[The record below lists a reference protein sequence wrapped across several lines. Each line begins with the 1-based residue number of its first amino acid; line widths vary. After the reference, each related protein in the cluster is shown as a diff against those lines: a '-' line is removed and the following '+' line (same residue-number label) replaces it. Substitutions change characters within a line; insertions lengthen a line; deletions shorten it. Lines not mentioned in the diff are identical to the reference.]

1 MDHPSFPEFSP
12 RIYGVDPDLVAPAG
26 WDDLLGRCASMGFD
40 HVLLLGDQW
49 IAKPNGDDA
58 IQSSAS
64 RLAEIGI
71 LCQRHSLQLLVDF
84 TPTRL
89 HADDPILL
97 DHPAWFSSPPG
108 MLEAAEADPLPDPR
122 FPHTLSAADEL
133 LTRRPRF
140 DEPGAAEGLLTWWGA
155 RLTRLLEAGVSRFV
169 CREPGSMP
177 VPAWQ
182 HLMVM
187 ARRQHPNCRFL
198 AWTPGCGH
206 DQLDQLVGSGFDA
219 VFSSGA
225 WWDFRAPWFFREYHK
240 LAAIAPVLA
249 FPEDPAGPRLARA
262 LGLDDLQTRRAGA
275 LRALHF
281 ATVSAAGWMMPMGF
295 EFGLTE
301 ALSLARLA
309 GSATRL
315 TNPSAY
321 QQACADA
328 DLDFRP
334 EVTEANRTLAQDSEA
349 RQQHQENGQLLAAR
363 IALRPLSPPDSPW
376 LLMEKPSA
384 VSEGSLLIAINP
396 FLDRSVRVQDDSW
409 HERLRTAAAPAL
421 AEELVLAPGAVTR
434 WPMTPLQA
442 VPGELDQTRPAS
454 PEMRAHRIAIERV
467 TPAVDEGRFA
477 AKRMV
482 GEHFIVGADLFMDGH
497 DHLAAEVLV
506 RAADETQWQRIPMQ
520 PDVNDR
526 WQARV
531 SLTQLGRH
539 YFCIEAWSDEF
550 ETFHDGLQKKR
561 AAGQDVSLELEEG
574 CLLIARLAKEAAERN
589 VDEDVLE
596 ASTALL
602 KSLRSASARKKRSA
616 DPQADADKRAAL
628 LCAESTRELVRQLA
642 GPSGARAFLARTPVE
657 YPVEAERAA
666 ARFSSWYELFP
677 RSQSGSIA
685 EHGTFDDVIKRL
697 PAISAMGFDTLYFPP
712 IHPIGK
718 THRKGKNNS
727 VTAAEDD
734 PGSPYAIGSEAGGHD
749 AIHPQLGS
757 LEDFLRL
764 RDAAAGQ
771 GLELALDFAIQCSP
785 DHPWLKE
792 HPGWFAWRPDG
803 SMRYAENPPK
813 KYQDIVNVDFYA
825 EQAIPDLWLALRDI
839 VVFWVQQGVH
849 VFRVDNP
856 HTKPFPFWEWMIA
869 SVRSRYPQVIF
880 LSEAFTRP
888 KPMYRLAKVGF
899 SQSYTYFTW
908 RHGKQELIDYL
919 LELTTDRGDAAQP
932 CDFYRPHF
940 FVNTPDINPFFLQR
954 SGRAGFQIRAALA
967 ATLSGLWGVY
977 SGFELCEA
985 SAVPGKEEY
994 LDSEKY
1000 EIRSWDWQRPGNIIE
1015 DITLLNRIRKE
1026 NPALQTHLGV
1036 RFLPVSNEHLLCFVK
1051 STPAMPSGASS
1062 ATDAARFGDNTVL
1075 VAINLDPFQTR
1086 QGDLALPLAGFGI
1099 ADQGEQARLQVEDL
1113 LHEQRFTWMGT
1124 HQSVVLDPRDRPY
1137 RIWRIRAGE
1146 T

>member
-1 MDHPSFPEFSP
+1 MDHPSFPDFSP
-12 RIYGVDPDLVAPAG
+12 RIYGVDPILVAPAT
-26 WDDLLGRCASMGFD
+26 WDDLLGRCAAMGFD
-40 HVLLLGDQW
+40 HVLLLGDQR
-49 IAKPNGDDA
+49 IVELGEDDA
-58 IQSSAS
+58 DQSGAV
-64 RLAEIGI
+64 RLAEISK
-71 LCQRHSLQLLVDF
+71 LCQRHSLQLLVEF

-89 HADDPILL
+89 APDEPVLR
-97 DHPAWFSSPPG
+97 DHPAWFSSPSG
-108 MLEAAEADPLPDPR
+108 MPEATESDPLPDPR
-122 FPHTLSAADEL
+122 FAHTLCAADEL
-133 LTRRPRF
+133 LACLPRF
-140 DEPGAAEGLLTWWGA
+140 DAPDAAEGLLAWWGA
-155 RLTRLLEAGVSRFV
+155 HLTPLLELGVGGFL

-177 VPAWQ
+177 APQWQ
-182 HLMVM
+182 RLMEITH
-187 ARRQHPNCRFL
+187 RQRPNCRFL
-198 AWTPGCGH
+198 AWTPGCRH

-249 FPEDPAGPRLARA
+249 FPEDPSGPRLARA
-262 LGLDDLQTRRAGA
+262 QGFHDLQTRRTGA
-275 LRALHF
+275 LRALRF
-281 ATVSAAGWMMPMGF
+281 ATLSGAGWMMPMGF

-315 TNPSAY
+315 TSPNAY

-328 DLDFRP
+328 DLDFRA
-334 EVTEANRTLAQDSEA
+334 EVTEANRALAQESEA
-349 RQQHQENGQLLAAR
+349 GRQRPQGDPVFAAR
-363 IALRPLSPPDSPW
+363 FALLPLSAPDSPW
-376 LLMEKPSA
+376 LLMEKRST
-384 VSEGSLLIAINP
+384 VSGGGLLIAINP
-396 FLDRSVRVQDDSW
+396 ALDRSVRVQDDSW
-409 HERLRTAAAPAL
+409 HERLRAAAAPAL
-421 AEELVLAPGAVTR
+421 TEQLVLAPGAVGL
-434 WPMTPLQA
+434 WPMSALQA
-442 VPGELDQTRPAS
+442 VPGELDQARPVS
-454 PEMRAHRIAIERV
+454 PEMRERRIAIERV
-467 TPAVDEGRFA
+467 TPTVDEGRFA
-477 AKRMV
+477 AKRIV

-526 WQARV
+526 WQARI
-531 SLTQLGRH
+531 SLSRLGRH

-550 ETFHDGLQKKR
+550 ETFLDGLQKKR

-574 CLLIARLAKEAAERN
+574 CLLIARLAKEAAERE
-589 VDEDVLE
+589 VEEGVLE

-602 KSLRSASARKKRSA
+602 KSLRSAGARKKRSA
-616 DPQADADKRAAL
+616 DPQADSDKRLAL
-628 LCAESTRELVRQLA
+628 LCAESTRELASQLA
-642 GPSGARAFLARTPVE
+642 GPSGARGFLARSPVE
-657 YPVEAERAA
+657 YPIEAERAA

-677 RSQSGSIA
+677 RSQSGSVA
-685 EHGTFDDVIKRL
+685 EHGTFNDVIARL
-697 PAISAMGFDTLYFPP
+697 PAIRAMGFDTLYFPP
-712 IHPIGK
+712 IHPIGQ
-718 THRKGKNNS
+718 THRKGRNNS
-727 VTAAEDD
+727 VTAADGD
-734 PGSPYAIGSEAGGHD
+734 PGSPYAIGSAEGGHD

-757 LEDFLRL
+757 LDDFLRL
-764 RDAAAGQ
+764 RDAAAGH

-1000 EIRSWDWQRPGNIIE
+1000 EIRSWDWQRPSNIIE

-1062 ATDAARFGDNTVL
+1062 AADAARFGDNTVL

-1086 QGDLALPLAGFGI
+1086 QGDLALPLAGFDI
-1099 ADQGEQARLQVEDL
+1099 AGQGEQARLQVEDL
-1113 LHEQRFTWMGT
+1113 LNEQRFTWAGT
-1124 HQSVVLDPRDRPY
+1124 HQPVILDPRDRPY